1 MAFLAD
7 SYKPIFF
14 AKDTFVYIRNNRWA
28 WKYLIIPAI
37 INFFLFFVIWLSLFS
52 VIKAFLLGLSVFS
65 LIPAFVSTLAA
76 AVIFM
81 VTLLVSLFLFFLLAN
96 LIASPFNG
104 LLAEKMLIKEG
115 LLKNTNNSILK
126 TILIEIQRTVK
137 FEIVKIILIICIFL
151 LGLVVGAIPV
161 IGFSLAGLINV
172 AGNAYLA
179 LVDFFDPALSSMKTP
194 VTQRFR
200 YVRNHLKGNYGLY
213 FVTMIVM
220 FIPLVNIIYIPF
232 AVVSSTLSYIEDQSK

>member
-1 MAFLAD
+1 MVLAQ
-7 SYKPIFF
+7 SGYKPIFF
-14 AKDTFVYIRNNRWA
+14 AKQTFVYIRKNRWT
-28 WKYLIIPAI
+28 WKYLLIPGV
-37 INFFLFFVIWLSLFS
+37 INFILFFVIWLSLFG

-76 AVIFM
+76 AFIGIA
-81 VTLLVSLFLFFLLAN
+81 TLLVSLFMFFLLAN

-126 TILIEIQRTVK
+126 AILIEVKRTIN
-137 FEIVKIILIICIFL
+137 FEVVKIILIICIFL
-151 LGLVVGAIPV
+151 LGLVIGVIPV
-161 IGFSLAGLINV
+161 IGFPLAWIINV

-179 LVDFFDPALSSMKTP
+179 LVDFFDPALSSMETP
-194 VTQRFR
+194 VSQRFR
-200 YVRNHLKGNYGLY
+200 YVRDSLKGNYGLY
-213 FVTMIVM
+213 FLTMIVM

-232 AVVSSTLSYIEDQSK
+232 AVVSSTLSYIEDRRK